1 MVGVPCGTST
11 LYRIERRCKESGSQ
25 PGLLDEGVQRIPRGS
40 TVHISHWSSLVLL
53 FDTHPCV
60 FSVFFVFSVNSD

>member
-25 PGLLDEGVQRIPRGS
+25 PGLLGEGVQRIPRGS
-40 TVHISHWSSLVLL
+40 TGASHLS
-53 FDTHPCV
+53 
-60 FSVFFVFSVNSD
+60 FVVSNSFH